1 MIEKNLIRVEFTLT
15 KWNSLLQLSLYALYA
30 IGSFFL
36 LRPADFRLQS
46 INLSDNILMLFFRTC
61 NYSARLRMSV
71 HDWCPRSGLNP
82 DPLSLTFRMRSV
94 NDGVLNNYLN
104 LKGLGGVKMAKCD
117 ICGRGAF
124 FGNQVSHSHRRSN
137 KVWHANVQRIAVK
150 TAGGSKK
157 IHVCTRCMRSGKVE
171 RA

>member
-1 MIEKNLIRVEFTLT
+1 MRGKGAFPTHNLSKNR
-15 KWNSLLQLSLYALYA
+15 QLRER
-30 IGSFFL
+30 F
-36 LRPADFRLQS
+36 PLQS
-46 INLSDNILMLFFRTC
+46 QNLSDNILMLFFRTC
-61 NYSARLRMSV
+61 NYSARLRKRV
-71 HDWCPRSGLNP
+71 P
-82 DPLSLTFRMRSV
+82 DPSTI
-94 NDGVLNNYLN
+94 DGVLNNYLN
-104 LKGLGGVKMAKCD
+104 LEGLGGVKMAKCD

>member
-1 MIEKNLIRVEFTLT
+1 M
-15 KWNSLLQLSLYALYA
+15 
-30 IGSFFL
+30 
-36 LRPADFRLQS
+36 
-46 INLSDNILMLFFRTC
+46 
-61 NYSARLRMSV
+61 
-71 HDWCPRSGLNP
+71 
-82 DPLSLTFRMRSV
+82 
-94 NDGVLNNYLN
+94 
-104 LKGLGGVKMAKCD
+104 MAKCD

-157 IHVCTRCMRSGKVE
+157 MHVCTRCMRSGKVE

>member
-1 MIEKNLIRVEFTLT
+1 MPAVVRICAVL
-15 KWNSLLQLSLYALYA
+15 SQLSAFHPA
-30 IGSFFL
+30 ID
-36 LRPADFRLQS
+36 R
-46 INLSDNILMLFFRTC
+46 
-61 NYSARLRMSV
+61 
-71 HDWCPRSGLNP
+71 
-82 DPLSLTFRMRSV
+82 
-94 NDGVLNNYLN
+94 VLNNYLN

>member
-1 MIEKNLIRVEFTLT
+1 MWTFLYVQVCPQLYNPEIQRST
-15 KWNSLLQLSLYALYA
+15 KQEGLPISKLLYALYA

-36 LRPADFRLQS
+36 SRPADFRLQS

-61 NYSARLRMSV
+61 NYSARLR
-71 HDWCPRSGLNP
+71 
-82 DPLSLTFRMRSV
+82 FRIHQFP
-94 NDGVLNNYLN
+94 GCWIITWI